1 MHIPAEH
8 VLKFLQE
15 LPMLEDLTDADYNT
29 LLEHLDLIQAAE
41 EQGIFREGSAGENW
55 YIVLNGTVSIQRKMP
70 TGPDHELALLHAG
83 EGFGEMALLDGA
95 PRMATAI
102 AMDPTLLARLTRTN
116 FDALIQKHPAVGSRL
131 LRSLSRVL
139 CQRQRELTYILQE
152 MVDFQHVPA
161 SSEEKALTE
170 ALMRN
175 ATWH

>member
-8 VLKFLQE
+8 VLKFLQG
-15 LPMLEDLTDADYNT
+15 LPMLNDLTADDYNT
-29 LLEHLDLIQAAE
+29 LLDHLDLIRADA

-55 YIVLNGTVSIQRKMP
+55 YIVLNGAVSIQRQMP
-70 TGPDHELALLHAG
+70 AGPDHELATLTAG

-102 AMDPTLLARLTRTN
+102 AVSATLLARLTRAK
-116 FDALIQKHPAVGSRL
+116 FDALIEHHPALGSRL
-131 LRSLSRVL
+131 LRSMSRVL
-139 CQRQRELTYILQE
+139 CERQRELTYILQE
-152 MVDFQHVPA
+152 MVDFQHIPA